1 MIISKDFGST
11 RALPIFRQTH
21 TGLPWITKPGPQ
33 ELTGQQITDTL
44 HPSWLGWLRLI
55 HPCVTCIVKSI

>member
-1 MIISKDFGST
+1 MIISRMLEVPGPSLFSDKPTQDY
-11 RALPIFRQTH
+11 H
-21 TGLPWITKPGPQ
+21 GLPDQ

-44 HPSWLGWLRLI
+44 HLSLLGWLRLI